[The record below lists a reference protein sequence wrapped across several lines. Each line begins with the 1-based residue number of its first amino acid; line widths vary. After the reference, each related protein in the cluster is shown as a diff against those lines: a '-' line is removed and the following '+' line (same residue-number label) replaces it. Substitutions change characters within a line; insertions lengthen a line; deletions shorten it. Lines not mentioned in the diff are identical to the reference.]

1 MDAISTNFQV
11 ISTKLNVIS
20 TNHGV
25 ISINLRI
32 YQHISRFLLPTGRDY
47 DVKVEAKLESKTSTA
62 PKTGADLLIDLLI
75 KEGVETLFGYPG
87 GAVLPIYDAIYR
99 ARGSIK
105 HVLFRHEQGSI
116 HAAEGYARITGKP
129 GVVIATSGPGATNL
143 VTGITDAMMD
153 SLPLVIFTGQV
164 ARGVIGT
171 DAFQEADVMA
181 ITTPIT
187 KHNYQVQDIADL
199 PRIVKEAFHIA
210 STGRPGP
217 VLVDI
222 PKDISA
228 GELFTEPSEGVIDL
242 PGYQPT
248 TKPNPLQIRK
258 LADALSKAKR
268 PLILAGAGILHG
280 KASSELKEF
289 AEKHK
294 IPVVTTLLGLGT
306 FPATNPLSLG
316 MGGMHGTY
324 AANMAMYECD
334 LLINIG
340 ARFDDRLTGNLK
352 HYAPNAKVAHI
363 DIDPAEI
370 GKNVPTLIPIVSD
383 AKEAL
388 LDLLNQTSDS
398 PDTEEWLARNNG
410 HKLEYPLWYKHDPN
424 GMSPQWLIE
433 AIHKVTNGEAIV
445 TTDVGQHQMWTAQ
458 FYTFDQPHR
467 WVTSGGLGTM
477 GFGFPAAIGAQMASP
492 GSPVVAIVGDA
503 GFQMTLQELSVIYE
517 QNLPVKII
525 IVNNGALGMVRQWQE
540 LLHGNRIS
548 ESILH
553 SQPDFVK
560 LAESYS
566 IRGLKIETQEELIT
580 KLPELMAYDGP
591 VLMDCRVLQQEKVFP
606 MIAPGKGIHEMIGV
620 KPS

>member
-1 MDAISTNFQV
+1 
-11 ISTKLNVIS
+11 
-20 TNHGV
+20 
-25 ISINLRI
+25 
-32 YQHISRFLLPTGRDY
+32 
-47 DVKVEAKLESKTSTA
+47 VKVEAKPDFQTSTA

-75 KEGVETLFGYPG
+75 NEGVDTLFGYPG

-99 ARGSIK
+99 ARGTIK

-153 SLPLVIFTGQV
+153 SLPLVVFTGQV

-187 KHNYQVQDIADL
+187 KHNYQVQSISDL

-217 VLVDI
+217 VLIDI

-228 GELFTEPSEGVIDL
+228 GELFEIPEEGTIHL

-248 TKPNPLQIRK
+248 TKPNPLQIKK
-258 LADALSKAKR
+258 LADAIAKSKKPVILS
-268 PLILAGAGILHG
+268 GAGILHG
-280 KASSELKEF
+280 KASAELTAF

-306 FPATNPLSLG
+306 FPANNPLSLG

-324 AANMAMYECD
+324 AANMAMYESD

-352 HYAPNAKVAHI
+352 HFAPNAKVAHI

-370 GKNVPTLIPIVSD
+370 GKNVPTTIPIVSD
-383 AKEAL
+383 SKEAL
-388 LDLLNQTSDS
+388 VELINQTAVS
-398 PDTEEWLARNNG
+398 PDNEEWLETLN
-410 HKLEYPLWYKHDPN
+410 KYKEEFPLWYKHNPN

-433 AIHKVTNGEAIV
+433 AIHKVTNGDAVV
-445 TTDVGQHQMWTAQ
+445 TTDVGQHQMWAAQ
-458 FYTFDQPHR
+458 YYNFEKPHR

-492 GSPVVAIVGDA
+492 GSTVVAIVGDA

-517 QNLPVKII
+517 QNLPIKII

-548 ESILH
+548 ESILQTH
-553 SQPDFVK
+553 PDFVK
-560 LAESYS
+560 LAEAYH
-566 IRGLKIETQEELIT
+566 IRGLKIESQEELIT
-580 KLPELMAYDGP
+580 KLPEVFAYDGP

>member
-1 MDAISTNFQV
+1 
-11 ISTKLNVIS
+11 
-20 TNHGV
+20 
-25 ISINLRI
+25 
-32 YQHISRFLLPTGRDY
+32 
-47 DVKVEAKLESKTSTA
+47 VKVEAKPDFQTSTA

-75 KEGVETLFGYPG
+75 NEGVDTLFGYPG

-99 ARGSIK
+99 ARGNIK

-199 PRIVKEAFHIA
+199 PRMVKEAFHIA

-217 VLVDI
+217 VLIDI

-228 GELFTEPSEGVIDL
+228 GELFEIPEEGTINL

-248 TKPNPLQIRK
+248 TKPNPLQIKK
-258 LADALSKAKR
+258 LAEAITKSKK
-268 PLILAGAGILHG
+268 PVILAGAGILHG
-280 KASSELKEF
+280 KASAELTAF

-294 IPVVTTLLGLGT
+294 LPVVTTLLGLGT
-306 FPATNPLSLG
+306 FPANNPLSLG

-324 AANMAMYECD
+324 AANMAMYESD

-352 HYAPNAKVAHI
+352 HFSPNAKVAHI

-370 GKNVPTLIPIVSD
+370 GKNVPTTIPIVSD
-383 AKEAL
+383 SKEAL
-388 LDLLNQTSDS
+388 VELMNQTAES
-398 PDTEEWLARNNG
+398 PENEEWLETLS
-410 HKLEYPLWYKHDPN
+410 KYQEEFPLWYKHDPN

-433 AIHKVTNGEAIV
+433 AIHKVTNGDAVV
-445 TTDVGQHQMWTAQ
+445 TTDVGQHQMWAAQ
-458 FYTFDQPHR
+458 YYNFEKPHR

-492 GSPVVAIVGDA
+492 GSTVVAIVGDA

-548 ESILH
+548 ESILQTH
-553 SQPDFVK
+553 PDFVK
-560 LAESYS
+560 LAEAYH
-566 IRGLKIETQEELIT
+566 IRGLKIESQEELIT
-580 KLPELMAYDGP
+580 KLPEVFAYDGP

>member
-1 MDAISTNFQV
+1 M
-11 ISTKLNVIS
+11 
-20 TNHGV
+20 
-25 ISINLRI
+25 
-32 YQHISRFLLPTGRDY
+32 
-47 DVKVEAKLESKTSTA
+47 KVEAKPDFQTSTA

-75 KEGVETLFGYPG
+75 NEGVDTLFGYPG

-99 ARGSIK
+99 ARGTIK

-187 KHNYQVQDIADL
+187 KHNYQVQAISDL

-217 VLVDI
+217 VLIDI

-228 GELFTEPSEGVIDL
+228 GELFEIPDEGVIHL

-248 TKPNPLQIRK
+248 TKPNPLQIKK
-258 LADALSKAKR
+258 LADAIAKSKK
-268 PLILAGAGILHG
+268 PVILAGAGILHG
-280 KASSELKEF
+280 KASAELTVF

-306 FPATNPLSLG
+306 FPANNPLSLG

-324 AANMAMYECD
+324 AANMAMYESD

-352 HYAPNAKVAHI
+352 HFSPNAKVAHI

-370 GKNVPTLIPIVSD
+370 GKNVPTKIPIVSD
-383 AKEAL
+383 SKEAL
-388 LDLLNQTSDS
+388 VELINQTTES
-398 PDTEEWLARNNG
+398 PENEEWLETLN
-410 HKLEYPLWYKHDPN
+410 KYKEEFPLWYQHNPN

-433 AIHKVTNGEAIV
+433 AIHKVTNGEAVV
-445 TTDVGQHQMWTAQ
+445 TTDVGQHQMWAAQ
-458 FYTFDQPHR
+458 YYNFEKPHR

-492 GSPVVAIVGDA
+492 GSTVVAIVGDA

-548 ESILH
+548 ESILQTH
-553 SQPDFVK
+553 PDFVK
-560 LAESYS
+560 LAEAYH
-566 IRGLKIETQEELIT
+566 IRGYKIESQEELIT
-580 KLPELMAYDGP
+580 KLPEVFAYDGP

>member
-1 MDAISTNFQV
+1 MLSFSNIHT
-11 ISTKLNVIS
+11 
-20 TNHGV
+20 
-25 ISINLRI
+25 SIR
-32 YQHISRFLLPTGRDY
+32 RDY
-47 DVKVEAKLESKTSTA
+47 DVKAEAKLEFQTSTA
-62 PKTGADLLIDLLI
+62 PKTGADLLINLLI
-75 KEGVETLFGYPG
+75 KEGVDTLFGYPG

-99 ARGSIK
+99 AEDSIK
-105 HVLFRHEQGSI
+105 HLLFRHEQGMI

-143 VTGITDAMMD
+143 VTGILDAMMD

-164 ARGVIGT
+164 ARSVIGT
-171 DAFQEADVMA
+171 DAFQEADIMA

-187 KHNYQVQDIADL
+187 KHNYQVQSISDL

-217 VLVDI
+217 VVVDI

-228 GELFTEPSEGVIDL
+228 ETLFNEPEEANIYL

-248 TKPNPLQIRK
+248 TKPNPLQIKK
-258 LADALSKAKR
+258 LAESIARAKR
-268 PLILAGAGILHG
+268 PVILAGAGVLHG
-280 KASSELKEF
+280 KASAELTAF
-289 AEKHK
+289 ANQHR

-306 FPATNPLSLG
+306 FPGDSPLSLG

-324 AANMAMYECD
+324 TANMALHQCD
-334 LLINIG
+334 LLISIG

-352 HYAPNAKVAHI
+352 HFAPHAKVAHI

-370 GKNVPTLIPIVSD
+370 GKNVPTQIPIVSD

-388 LDLLNQTSDS
+388 KGLINQTVES
-398 PDTEEWLARNNG
+398 PEHEAWLETL
-410 HKLEYPLWYKHDPN
+410 KKYKQEYPLWYNHSPN

-433 AIHKVTNGEAIV
+433 AVHKVTNGEAIIA
-445 TTDVGQHQMWTAQ
+445 TDVGQHQMWAAQ
-458 FYTFDQPHR
+458 YYTFTKPHR
-467 WVTSGGLGTM
+467 WITSGGSGTM
-477 GFGFPAAIGAQMASP
+477 GFGFPAAIGAQIAAPEST
-492 GSPVVAIVGDA
+492 VVAIVGDG

-517 QNLPVKII
+517 QKLPVKII

-540 LLHGNRIS
+540 LLYENRIS
-548 ESILH
+548 QSLLN

-566 IRGLKIETQEELIT
+566 IRGYKVDNQEDLIAI
-580 KLPELMAYDGP
+580 LPEVFAYDGP
-591 VLMDCRVLQQEKVFP
+591 VLVDCRVNQQEKVYP
-606 MIAPGKGIHEMIGV
+606 MIAPGKGIHEMVGV
-620 KPS
+620 KP

>member
-1 MDAISTNFQV
+1 
-11 ISTKLNVIS
+11 
-20 TNHGV
+20 
-25 ISINLRI
+25 
-32 YQHISRFLLPTGRDY
+32 
-47 DVKVEAKLESKTSTA
+47 VKVEAKPDVQTSTA

-75 KEGVETLFGYPG
+75 NEGVETLFGYPG

-99 ARGSIK
+99 ARGNIK

-187 KHNYQVQDIADL
+187 KHNYQVQDISDL

-217 VLVDI
+217 VLIDI

-228 GELFTEPSEGVIDL
+228 GELSQIPEEVSVHL

-248 TKPNPLQIRK
+248 TKPNPLQIKK
-258 LADALSKAKR
+258 LAEAITKSMKPVL
-268 PLILAGAGILHG
+268 LAGAGILHG
-280 KASSELKEF
+280 KASKELTAF

-306 FPATNPLSLG
+306 FPANNPLSLG

-324 AANMAMYECD
+324 TANMAIYESD

-352 HYAPNAKVAHI
+352 HFAPNAKVAHI

-370 GKNVPTLIPIVSD
+370 GKNVPTNIPIVSD
-383 AKEAL
+383 SKEAL
-388 LDLLNQTSDS
+388 VELMNQTAES
-398 PDTEEWLARNNG
+398 PDTEGWLETLN
-410 HKLEYPLWYKHDPN
+410 KYKEEFPLWYKHNPN

-433 AIHKVTNGEAIV
+433 AIHKVTNGDAIV
-445 TTDVGQHQMWTAQ
+445 TTDVGQHQMWAAQ
-458 FYTFDQPHR
+458 YYNFEKPHR

-492 GSPVVAIVGDA
+492 GSAVVAIVGDA

-548 ESILH
+548 ESILNT
-553 SQPDFVK
+553 QPDFVK
-560 LAESYS
+560 LAEAYH
-566 IRGLKIETQEELIT
+566 IRGLKIESQEELIT
-580 KLPELMAYDGP
+580 KLPEVFAYDGP

>member
-1 MDAISTNFQV
+1 
-11 ISTKLNVIS
+11 
-20 TNHGV
+20 
-25 ISINLRI
+25 
-32 YQHISRFLLPTGRDY
+32 
-47 DVKVEAKLESKTSTA
+47 VKVEAKPDFQTSTA

-75 KEGVETLFGYPG
+75 NEGVDTLFGYPG

-99 ARGSIK
+99 ARGTIK

-199 PRIVKEAFHIA
+199 PRMVKEAFHIA

-217 VLVDI
+217 VLIDI

-228 GELFTEPSEGVIDL
+228 GELFEIPEEGTINL

-248 TKPNPLQIRK
+248 TKPNPLQIKK
-258 LADALSKAKR
+258 LADAISKSKK
-268 PLILAGAGILHG
+268 PVILAGAGILHG
-280 KASSELKEF
+280 KASAELTAF

-306 FPATNPLSLG
+306 FPANNPLSQG

-324 AANMAMYECD
+324 AANMAMYESD

-352 HYAPNAKVAHI
+352 HFAPNAKVAHI

-370 GKNVPTLIPIVSD
+370 GKNVPTNIPIVSD
-383 AKEAL
+383 SKEAL
-388 LDLLNQTSDS
+388 IELINQTSES
-398 PDTEEWLARNNG
+398 PENEEWLETLS
-410 HKLEYPLWYKHDPN
+410 KYKEEFPLWYKHDPN

-433 AIHKVTNGEAIV
+433 AIHKVTNGDAVV
-445 TTDVGQHQMWTAQ
+445 TTDVGQHQMWAAQ
-458 FYTFDQPHR
+458 YYNFEKPHR

-492 GSPVVAIVGDA
+492 GSTVVAIVGDA

-548 ESILH
+548 ESILQTH
-553 SQPDFVK
+553 PDFVK
-560 LAESYS
+560 LAEAYH
-566 IRGLKIETQEELIT
+566 IRGLKIDSKEELIT
-580 KLPELMAYDGP
+580 KLPEVFAYDGP

>member
-1 MDAISTNFQV
+1 M
-11 ISTKLNVIS
+11 
-20 TNHGV
+20 
-25 ISINLRI
+25 
-32 YQHISRFLLPTGRDY
+32 
-47 DVKVEAKLESKTSTA
+47 KVEAKPNFQTSTA

-75 KEGVETLFGYPG
+75 NEGVDTLFGYPG

-99 ARGSIK
+99 ARDTIK

-187 KHNYQVQDIADL
+187 KHNYQVQDISDL

-217 VLVDI
+217 VLIDV

-228 GELFTEPSEGVIDL
+228 GELFDTPEEGTIDL

-248 TKPNPLQIRK
+248 TKPNPLQIKK
-258 LADALSKAKR
+258 LADAITKSKK
-268 PLILAGAGILHG
+268 PVILAGAGILHG
-280 KASSELKEF
+280 KASTELTAF

-306 FPATNPLSLG
+306 FPANNPLSLG

-324 AANMAMYECD
+324 TANMAIYNAD

-352 HYAPNAKVAHI
+352 HFAPTAKVAHI

-370 GKNVPTLIPIVSD
+370 GKNVPTQIPIVSD
-383 AKEAL
+383 SKEAL
-388 LDLLNQTSDS
+388 VELMNQTVES
-398 PDTEEWLARNNG
+398 PETAVWLETLN
-410 HKLEYPLWYKHDPN
+410 KYKDEFPLWYKHDPN

-433 AIHKVTNGEAIV
+433 AIHKVTNGDAVV
-445 TTDVGQHQMWTAQ
+445 TTDVGQHQMWAAQ
-458 FYTFDQPHR
+458 YYNFEKPHR

-492 GSPVVAIVGDA
+492 SSTVVAIVGDA

-517 QNLPVKII
+517 QKLPVKII

-553 SQPDFVK
+553 TQPDFVK
-560 LAESYS
+560 LAEAYH
-566 IRGLKIETQEELIT
+566 IRGLKIESQEELIT
-580 KLPELMAYDGP
+580 KLPEVFAYDGP
-591 VLMDCRVLQQEKVFP
+591 VLLDCRVLQQEKVFP

>member
-1 MDAISTNFQV
+1 M
-11 ISTKLNVIS
+11 
-20 TNHGV
+20 
-25 ISINLRI
+25 
-32 YQHISRFLLPTGRDY
+32 
-47 DVKVEAKLESKTSTA
+47 KVEAKPDFQTSTA

-75 KEGVETLFGYPG
+75 NEGVETLFGYPG

-99 ARGSIK
+99 ARGTIK

-187 KHNYQVQDIADL
+187 KHNYQVRSISDL

-217 VLVDI
+217 VLIDI

-228 GELFTEPSEGVIDL
+228 GELVEIPAEGTIDL

-248 TKPNPLQIRK
+248 TKPNPLQIKK
-258 LADALSKAKR
+258 LAEAITNSKK
-268 PLILAGAGILHG
+268 PVILAGAGILHG
-280 KASSELKEF
+280 KASAELTAF

-306 FPATNPLSLG
+306 FPANNPLSLG

-324 AANMAMYECD
+324 AANMAMYESD

-352 HYAPNAKVAHI
+352 HFAPIAKVAHI

-370 GKNVPTLIPIVSD
+370 GKNVPTNIPIVSD
-383 AKEAL
+383 SKEAL
-388 LDLLNQTSDS
+388 IELMNQTAES
-398 PDTEEWLARNNG
+398 PENEEWLETLS
-410 HKLEYPLWYKHDPN
+410 KYQEEFPLWYKHDPN

-433 AIHKVTNGEAIV
+433 AIHKVTNGDAVV
-445 TTDVGQHQMWTAQ
+445 TTDVGQHQMWAAQ
-458 FYTFDQPHR
+458 YYNFEKPHR

-492 GSPVVAIVGDA
+492 GSTVVTIVGDA

-548 ESILH
+548 ESILQTH
-553 SQPDFVK
+553 PDFVK
-560 LAESYS
+560 LAEAYH
-566 IRGLKIETQEELIT
+566 IRGLKIESQEELIT
-580 KLPELMAYDGP
+580 KLPEVFAYDGP
-591 VLMDCRVLQQEKVFP
+591 VLLDCRVLQQEKVFP

>member
-1 MDAISTNFQV
+1 M
-11 ISTKLNVIS
+11 
-20 TNHGV
+20 
-25 ISINLRI
+25 
-32 YQHISRFLLPTGRDY
+32 
-47 DVKVEAKLESKTSTA
+47 KVEAKQEVQTTTV

-75 KEGVETLFGYPG
+75 SEGVETIFGYPG

-129 GVVIATSGPGATNL
+129 GVVLATSGPGATNL

-153 SLPLVIFTGQV
+153 SLPLVVFTGQV

-187 KHNYQVQDIADL
+187 KHNYQVQSIADL

-217 VLVDI
+217 VLIDI

-228 GELFTEPSEGVIDL
+228 GEVFEVQEEVSIHL

-248 TKPNPLQIRK
+248 TKPNPLQIKK
-258 LADALSKAKR
+258 LAETIAKAKK
-268 PLILAGAGILHG
+268 PVILAGAGILHG
-280 KASSELKEF
+280 KASAELTAF
-289 AEKHK
+289 AEKHQ

-306 FPATNPLSLG
+306 FPVTSPLSLG

-324 AANMAMYECD
+324 TANMAMYESD

-352 HYAPNAKVAHI
+352 HFAPNAKVAHI

-370 GKNVPTLIPIVSD
+370 GKNVPTVIPIVSD

-388 LDLLNQTSDS
+388 VELMNQTAVS
-398 PDTEEWLARNNG
+398 PDCQDWLETLKKN
-410 HKLEYPLWYKHDPN
+410 KMEFPLWYQHQSN
-424 GMSPQWLIE
+424 GMCPQWLIE
-433 AIHKVTNGEAIV
+433 AVHKVTNGEAIV
-445 TTDVGQHQMWTAQ
+445 TTDVGQHQMWAAQ
-458 FYTFDQPHR
+458 YYGFEKPHR

-492 GSPVVAIVGDA
+492 ESTVVAIVGDA

-548 ESILH
+548 ESILQT
-553 SQPDFVK
+553 QPDFVK
-560 LAESYS
+560 LAESYH

-580 KLPELMAYDGP
+580 KLPDVFAYDGP
-591 VLMDCRVLQQEKVFP
+591 VLLDCRVLQQEKVFP

>member
-1 MDAISTNFQV
+1 
-11 ISTKLNVIS
+11 
-20 TNHGV
+20 
-25 ISINLRI
+25 
-32 YQHISRFLLPTGRDY
+32 
-47 DVKVEAKLESKTSTA
+47 VKVEAKLEYQTSTA

-75 KEGVETLFGYPG
+75 TEGVDTVFGYPG

-99 ARGSIK
+99 ARDTIK

-116 HAAEGYARITGKP
+116 HAAEGFARITGKP

-153 SLPLVIFTGQV
+153 SLPLVVFTGQV

-187 KHNYQVQDIADL
+187 KHNYQVQSVSAL

-217 VLVDI
+217 VLIDI

-228 GELFTEPSEGVIDL
+228 SVLTEEPEEVTIYL

-248 TKPNPLQIRK
+248 TKPNPLQIKK
-258 LADALSKAKR
+258 LADALSKSKK
-268 PLILAGAGILHG
+268 PVILAGAGILHG
-280 KASSELKEF
+280 KASNELTAF
-289 AEKHK
+289 AQKHQ

-306 FPATNPLSLG
+306 FPANSPLSLG

-324 AANMAMYECD
+324 TANMAMYECD

-352 HYAPNAKVAHI
+352 HFAPTADVAHI

-370 GKNVPTLIPIVSD
+370 GKNVPTCIPIVSNSKD
-383 AKEAL
+383 ALVEL
-388 LDLLNQTSDS
+388 INQTAVS
-398 PDTEEWLARNNG
+398 PKHEDWLA
-410 HKLEYPLWYKHDPN
+410 KLSKNKQDYPLWYKHSQA

-433 AIHKVTNGEAIV
+433 AIHKVTDGEAIV
-445 TTDVGQHQMWTAQ
+445 TTDVGQHQMWAAQ
-458 FYTFDQPHR
+458 FYSFNKPHR

-477 GFGFPAAIGAQMASP
+477 GFGFPAAIGAQFAAP
-492 GSPVVAIVGDA
+492 DSPVVAIVGDA

-548 ESILH
+548 ESILQT
-553 SQPDFVK
+553 QPDFVK

-566 IRGLKIETQEELIT
+566 ILGLKIETQEELIT
-580 KLPELMAYDGP
+580 KLPEVFAYDGP
-591 VLMDCRVLQQEKVFP
+591 VLIDCRVLQSEKVFP
-606 MIAPGKGIHEMIGV
+606 MISPGKGIHEMIGV
-620 KPS
+620 KPF

>member
-1 MDAISTNFQV
+1 M
-11 ISTKLNVIS
+11 
-20 TNHGV
+20 
-25 ISINLRI
+25 
-32 YQHISRFLLPTGRDY
+32 
-47 DVKVEAKLESKTSTA
+47 KVEAKPEVQTSTV

-75 KEGVETLFGYPG
+75 QEGVETIFGYPG

-129 GVVIATSGPGATNL
+129 GVVLATSGPGATNL

-164 ARGVIGT
+164 ARSVIGT

-187 KHNYQVQDIADL
+187 KHNYQIQSIADL

-217 VLVDI
+217 VLIDI

-228 GELFTEPSEGVIDL
+228 GEFYEVQEEVTVHL

-248 TKPNPLQIRK
+248 TKPNPMQIKK
-258 LADALSKAKR
+258 LADAITKSKK
-268 PLILAGAGILHG
+268 PVILAGAGVLHG
-280 KASSELKEF
+280 KASAELTAF
-289 AEKHK
+289 AEKHQ
-294 IPVVTTLLGLGT
+294 IPVVTTLLGLGA
-306 FPATNPLSLG
+306 FPANNPLSLG

-324 AANMAMYECD
+324 AANMAIYESD
-334 LLINIG
+334 LLINFG

-352 HYAPNAKVAHI
+352 HFAPSAKVAHI

-370 GKNVPTLIPIVSD
+370 GKNVPTSIPIVSD
-383 AKEAL
+383 TKEAL
-388 LDLLNQTSDS
+388 VELLNHSEGS
-398 PDTEEWLARNNG
+398 PDHQEWLETLQKN
-410 HKLEYPLWYKHDPN
+410 KTDFPLWYKHNPN

-433 AIHKVTNGEAIV
+433 AVHKVTNGDAVV
-445 TTDVGQHQMWTAQ
+445 TTDVGQHQMWAAQ
-458 FYTFDQPHR
+458 FYGFEKPHR

-492 GSPVVAIVGDA
+492 GSTVVAIVGDA

-548 ESILH
+548 ESILQT
-553 SQPDFVK
+553 QPDFVK
-560 LAESYS
+560 LAESYG
-566 IRGLKIETQEELIT
+566 IRGLKIESQEELIT
-580 KLPELMAYDGP
+580 KLPEVFAYDGP
-591 VLMDCRVLQQEKVFP
+591 VLLDCRVLQQEKVFP